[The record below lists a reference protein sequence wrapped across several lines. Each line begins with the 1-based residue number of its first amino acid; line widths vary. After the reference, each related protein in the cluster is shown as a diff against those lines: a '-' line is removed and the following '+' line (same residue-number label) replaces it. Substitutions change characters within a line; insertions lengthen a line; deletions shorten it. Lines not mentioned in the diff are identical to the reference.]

1 MQADLSTGAGVQA
14 AMQGVDTVVSL
25 AHSKFTGR
33 ILDAMPVTVSKVVLT
48 GSAWRYSEVPNIRAD
63 QVRNAEA
70 LFLNRKCNGVML
82 HPTMI
87 YGGEQENN
95 IKRLLRAIRL
105 LPIIPAPGGGKQI
118 VQPIYIDDVVSC
130 FFSAIAKDWRG
141 SHVLPL
147 AGPPLTWREMVR
159 SCAKSIH
166 RSKPIVSVPA
176 LPVIV
181 GLTILNK
188 IGIKQVDANIVRRFR
203 ENVDVPTSAMMES
216 LSVRPRDFE
225 SGIEQAVAD
234 WTRDGTL

>member
-1 MQADLSTGAGVQA
+1 MIVIFGASTDIGRRLASRLTDANLDFRRVSRSAGGDMQADLSTGAGVQA

-95 IKRLLRAIRL
+95 IKRLLRAIL
-105 LPIIPAPGGGKQI
+105 
-118 VQPIYIDDVVSC
+118 
-130 FFSAIAKDWRG
+130 
-141 SHVLPL
+141 
-147 AGPPLTWREMVR
+147 
-159 SCAKSIH
+159 
-166 RSKPIVSVPA
+166 
-176 LPVIV
+176 
-181 GLTILNK
+181 
-188 IGIKQVDANIVRRFR
+188 
-203 ENVDVPTSAMMES
+203 
-216 LSVRPRDFE
+216 
-225 SGIEQAVAD
+225 
-234 WTRDGTL
+234 